1 MRIAMS
7 TIANPQKRPRIASG
21 AVLVPTTRFQEW
33 HDRAVLMPGL
43 NDVERGV
50 LGAIAES
57 YRQLEQRG
65 YEMVLSR
72 DRLAHRL
79 DVGPVRV
86 RWAID
91 RLLELG
97 LLAIQSG
104 AGGRANVY
112 LPALPRKIAA
122 SMAAADAAA
131 PA

>member
-1 MRIAMS
+1 
-7 TIANPQKRPRIASG
+7 
-21 AVLVPTTRFQEW
+21 VLVPSARLQEW
-33 HDRAVLMPGL
+33 YDRAVLMPGL
-43 NDVERGV
+43 NDAERGV
-50 LGAIAES
+50 LGAIAAS
-57 YRQLEQRG
+57 YRLLAEHG

-79 DVGPVRV
+79 DVSPVRV

-104 AGGRANVY
+104 AGGRANTYV
-112 LPALPRKIAA
+112 PCLPRKIAA

-131 PA
+131 PAT